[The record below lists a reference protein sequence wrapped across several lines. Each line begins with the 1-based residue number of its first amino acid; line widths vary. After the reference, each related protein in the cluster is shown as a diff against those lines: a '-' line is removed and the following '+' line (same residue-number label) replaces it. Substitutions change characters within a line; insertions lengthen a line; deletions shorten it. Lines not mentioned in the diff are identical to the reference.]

1 MKPRLLPVLLSILV
15 LIALIPISGCGGEEG
30 EITAKNGDTVRVDYT
45 GTLSDG
51 TVFDSSADREPL
63 EFTVGAGSMI
73 EGFDRAVLGMKPG
86 ESKTVDIP
94 ADEAYGAYRD
104 DLVFEVDKGELPPEM
119 DPQVGDRLV
128 MTQSNGQ
135 QIPVTVT
142 AVNES
147 TVTMDANHK
156 LAGEDLT
163 FEIELV
169 EIL

>member
-1 MKPRLLPVLLSILV
+1 LLSILV
-15 LIALIPISGCGGEEG
+15 LIALIPISGCGGDEG
-30 EITAKNGDTVRVDYT
+30 GITAENGDTVKVDYT

-63 EFTVGAGSMI
+63 EFTVGAGTMI

-86 ESKTVDIP
+86 DSKTVDIP
-94 ADEAYGAYRD
+94 ADEAYGQYRD
-104 DLVFEVDKGELPPEM
+104 DLVFEVDRGELPPDM

-142 AVNES
+142 AVDES
-147 TVTMDANHK
+147 TVTMDANHQ